1 MLVLAL
7 GIDLPITIMLQ
18 VQMMV
23 IVMVTIFNVD
33 SSSTV
38 TGTCSS
44 AISKPQIPT
53 LATTEMDI
61 SALPSKTRKGQQG
74 AANSGTLVY
83 EKQDEELHLYLVALG
98 DIEVGTEICYSTT
111 MVAETTKIYNNHSI
125 DLKMH
130 IQNRGV

>member
-53 LATTEMDI
+53 SATTEMEI
-61 SALPSKTRKGQQG
+61 SAQRVPSKTRKGRRG
-74 AANSGTLVY
+74 AANGGTLVH
-83 EKQDEELHLYLVALG
+83 EKQEEELL
-98 DIEVGTEICYSTT
+98 
-111 MVAETTKIYNNHSI
+111 
-125 DLKMH
+125 
-130 IQNRGV
+130 

>member
-7 GIDLPITIMLQ
+7 GIDLPITMQQ

-23 IVMVTIFNVD
+23 IVMVTKFNVE
-33 SSSTV
+33 SSSTS
-38 TGTCSS
+38 TFSS

-53 LATTEMDI
+53 SATTKMEI

-74 AANSGTLVY
+74 AANGGTLVY

-98 DIEVGTEICYSTT
+98 DIEVGTEICYDY
-111 MVAETTKIYNNHSI
+111 TKIYNNHKS
-125 DLKMH
+125 
-130 IQNRGV
+130 Q

>member
-7 GIDLPITIMLQ
+7 GIDLPITMQ

-53 LATTEMDI
+53 SATTEMEI
-61 SALPSKTRKGQQG
+61 SAQRVPSKTRKGRRG
-74 AANSGTLVY
+74 AANGGTLVH
-83 EKQDEELHLYLVALG
+83 EKQEEELHLYFVALR
-98 DIEVGTEICYSTT
+98 DSIEVGTKICYGTT
-111 MVAETTKIYNNHSI
+111 MA
-125 DLKMH
+125 
-130 IQNRGV
+130 

>member
-1 MLVLAL
+1 MWMLVLAL
-7 GIDLPITIMLQ
+7 GIDLPITMQ

-98 DIEVGTEICYSTT
+98 DIEVGTEICYDY
-111 MVAETTKIYNNHSI
+111 TKIYNNHKS
-125 DLKMH
+125 
-130 IQNRGV
+130 Q